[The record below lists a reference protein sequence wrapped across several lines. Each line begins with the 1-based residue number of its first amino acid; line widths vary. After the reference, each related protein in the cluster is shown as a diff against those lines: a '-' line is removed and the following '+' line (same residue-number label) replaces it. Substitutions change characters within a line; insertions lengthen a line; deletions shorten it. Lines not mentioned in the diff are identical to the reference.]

1 MEAWQSFYVIVGS
14 SAGAL
19 TGLMFVVITLVADAK
34 DPPSLQQINGF
45 ATPAVVHYSA
55 VLLLSAVLSAPW
67 RDTHVVG
74 SALGVGALAG
84 LAYMVIVV
92 RRLRQPA
99 PYKPTFEDWSWHVV
113 LPVVAYIALLVAHLG
128 LRHDQPWALYTIAA
142 AALLLLFI
150 GIHNAWDTVIYI
162 AVTRRKEP

>member
-34 DPPSLQQINGF
+34 APPTLQQINGF
-45 ATPAVVHYSA
+45 ATPAVVHFSG

-67 RDTHVVG
+67 HDTHVVG
-74 SALGVGALAG
+74 SALGLGALAG
-84 LAYMVIVV
+84 LAYMIIVL

-99 PYKPTFEDWSWHVV
+99 PYKPGVEDWSWHVV
-113 LPVVAYIALLVAHLG
+113 LPVVAYVVLLVSHLG
-128 LRHDQPWALYTIAA
+128 LRHDQPWALYTIAT

-162 AVTRRKEP
+162 AVNRRKES